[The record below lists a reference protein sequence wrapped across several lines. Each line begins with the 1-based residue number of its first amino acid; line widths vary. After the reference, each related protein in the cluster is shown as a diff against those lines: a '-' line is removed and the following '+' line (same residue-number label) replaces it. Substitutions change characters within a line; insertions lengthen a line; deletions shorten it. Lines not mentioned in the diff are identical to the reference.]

1 VEFVLGYANRR
12 RWPPAFTNIVNKLT
26 PEFLLEHSCGF
37 DLYRSYDGVNWVPVT
52 TNGMGNP
59 YNMGLRTLVSTPHG
73 MFIGTANPF
82 GPKIMPLGGDRYVP
96 NPRGLRGL
104 PGLFGCLRARRV
116 NRPGPRALDGACV
129 APSQRTIHARSKQ
142 ALGSGCSGGL
152 LMTPAFGALRD
163 AIVDRVL
170 SRRIE
175 AAQESGEFG
184 EGKSEPLTLPS
195 YVKAQLD
202 VSYGA
207 DPAQRMDVYMPA
219 ARNGHAPMP
228 VIFMVHGGA
237 WMIGDKST
245 ANVVMNKIT
254 RWIPKGYVVV
264 CPNYRMLPKTD
275 VQGEVD
281 DVGKALAY
289 AQAAADWGGDASR
302 FVLMGHSA
310 GAHLVSLMSA
320 APELALNQ
328 GPAPGWA
335 PCRWTARRWT
345 SCAPC
350 RRSITA
356 STTRCSAR
364 TRASGS
370 RCRPMDACA
379 RRRRR

>member
-1 VEFVLGYANRR
+1 M
-12 RWPPAFTNIVNKLT
+12 
-26 PEFLLEHSCGF
+26 H
-37 DLYRSYDGVNWVPVT
+37 D
-52 TNGMGNP
+52 
-59 YNMGLRTLVSTPHG
+59 
-73 MFIGTANPF
+73 
-82 GPKIMPLGGDRYVP
+82 
-96 NPRGLRGL
+96 
-104 PGLFGCLRARRV
+104 
-116 NRPGPRALDGACV
+116 
-129 APSQRTIHARSKQ
+129 RSKRW
-142 ALGSGCSGGL
+142 ALAALGGL
-152 LMTPAFGALRD
+152 LMTPAFGGPLRD

-219 ARNGHAPMP
+219 TRNGHAPMP

-289 AQAAADWGGDASR
+289 AQAHAADWGGDASR

-328 GPAPGWA
+328 GARPWLGTVSLDSASMDVVRTMQEKHYSFYDKVFGSDQGFWQQVSPYGRLRKAPAPMMLVCSTKRA
-335 PCRWTARRWT
+335 DSCPQARSFADKVNALGGKAT
-345 SCAPC
+345 VLPVDLTHADVNKKLGESSAYTDAVEAFL
-350 RRSITA
+350 RSI
-356 STTRCSAR
+356 
-364 TRASGS
+364 GLN
-370 RCRPMDACA
+370 
-379 RRRRR
+379 